1 MTQIDLAALV
11 PALLLLAL
19 LAIRE
24 VARVSDD
31 TRLRALA
38 RALNLAIIP
47 PLVVFLTVVAL
58 RLYEAFS

>member
-1 MTQIDLAALV
+1 MQIDLAALV